1 MSWVVALLIAAAVL
15 ALLGVVISA
24 LKWLLILA
32 TLAVLVGLGY
42 QALTK
47 ARSPG
52 RTR

>member
-24 LKWLLILA
+24 LKWLLVLA
-32 TLAVLVGLGY
+32 AIAVLAGLGY
-42 QALTK
+42 QALT
-47 ARSPG
+47 RG